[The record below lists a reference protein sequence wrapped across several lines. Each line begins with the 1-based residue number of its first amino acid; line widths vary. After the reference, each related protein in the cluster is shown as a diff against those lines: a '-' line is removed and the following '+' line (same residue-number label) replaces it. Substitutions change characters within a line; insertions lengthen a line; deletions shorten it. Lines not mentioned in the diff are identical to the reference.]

1 MTGTGT
7 REDVFGDRE
16 NPPAPGVCGAA
27 LAARLDAGGVLQGLA
42 SFGRLG
48 CLKPDSLCPCLQEP
62 SPGGNTNTMTGLP
75 TTDTACPPL
84 KRTLKRIRKR
94 TLNPPAFPS
103 TQAAHISSSGS
114 QYDTPGATSWS
125 GQPPGVAIASKLHT
139 FTLTSTA
146 ECYQRRAPCDHFW
159 PNALASDPARQAK

>member
-1 MTGTGT
+1 M